1 MSIEDYDVILTEFGG
16 ETLEFWF
23 PKTEEELE
31 KELKNAEIA
40 QENIENDIERLENP
54 NVVPEE
60 DEENVLQ
67 KQKDV
72 ADLRVQLIKDRLKA
86 LRGDG

>member
-1 MSIEDYDVILTEFGG
+1 MSIEDYDVILTEFNG

-31 KELKNAEIA
+31 TALNNAEIN
-40 QENIENDIERLENP
+40 QENIEADIERFENP
-54 NVVPEE
+54 FAVPEE
-60 DEENVLQ
+60 DEAAVLL
-67 KQKDV
+67 KEKDM

-86 LRGDG
+86 LKEGK